1 MEARI
6 DPRYLRVMNRAD
18 LVTPDGMPLVWALLG
33 LGVRRAEH
41 VRGTDLTTA
50 VLTSATDEGMPIGFF
65 GGSPDV
71 LETLLTTVARRWP
84 RLRVAYAYSPPFREA
99 SREEDDAIVGSINA
113 SGVRILFVGLGCP
126 KQELWM
132 ESHRERVHA
141 VMLGVGAAF
150 DFLAGTKKEAPLLMQ
165 RTGTEWLFRLA
176 TEPRRLW
183 KRYLGQ
189 NPRFLALIA
198 LQLIAARFGR
208 QPTAVKGSE
217 MERSMKETP

>member
-1 MEARI
+1 
-6 DPRYLRVMNRAD
+6 
-18 LVTPDGMPLVWALLG
+18 
-33 LGVRRAEH
+33 
-41 VRGTDLTTA
+41 
-50 VLTSATDEGMPIGFF
+50 
-65 GGSPDV
+65 
-71 LETLLTTVARRWP
+71 
-84 RLRVAYAYSPPFREA
+84 
-99 SREEDDAIVGSINA
+99 
-113 SGVRILFVGLGCP
+113 
-126 KQELWM
+126 M

-141 VMLGVGAAF
+141 VMVGVGAAF

-208 QPTAVKGSE
+208 QPTAVKRSE